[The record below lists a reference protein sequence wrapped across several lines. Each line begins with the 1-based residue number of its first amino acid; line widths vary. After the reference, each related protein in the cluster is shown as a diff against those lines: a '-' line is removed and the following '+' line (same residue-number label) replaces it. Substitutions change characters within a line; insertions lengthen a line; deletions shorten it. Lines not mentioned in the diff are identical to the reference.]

1 MSLRF
6 RGGERLQRGRG
17 IGGLLR
23 LAKSLFFP
31 VVKTIGKTAIK
42 AANSKVGKQAIKAIK
57 EQAIDSAV
65 NLTSDLI
72 AGKDM
77 GEGIQREMGAAREKT
92 AEFVG
97 NIKKTNKSAKT
108 RKPKQKILKKVNASK
123 IGSRKYRDSKYP
135 DLFSI
140 E

>member
-31 VVKTIGKTAIK
+31 VVKSIGKTAVK

-77 GEGIQREMGAAREKT
+77 GEGIQREMGVAREKT

-123 IGSRKYRDSKYP
+123 IGSRKYRDTKYQ
-135 DLFSI
+135 DIFND